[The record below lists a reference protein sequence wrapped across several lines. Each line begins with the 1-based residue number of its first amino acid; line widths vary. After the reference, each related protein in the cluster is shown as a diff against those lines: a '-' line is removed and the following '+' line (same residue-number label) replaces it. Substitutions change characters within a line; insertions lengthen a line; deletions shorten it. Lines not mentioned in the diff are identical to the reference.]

1 MITSQANLAFFFSGL
16 NTGFRA
22 VYDSTP
28 IEHEK
33 FSTVVP
39 SDQEQQVYAMTTR
52 IDKMR
57 VWNGPRVVDEPNP
70 FTKTLVNLP
79 FEKTIGIDRFRLDDA
94 NGIKGAQS
102 IYWPMMTD
110 LALQTR
116 RWPDLQM
123 RDWIRGIGEYTSAA
137 SQLGL
142 DGVAHWS
149 ASHPTDMFYSSK
161 PTYCNTF
168 GTAGV
173 TINGQLIGGTISP
186 NAVWSIVQYMRSI
199 PSEDGEPLGVRAT
212 HLLHP
217 AGLLQ
222 DVTLILKAGFYS
234 PPTWGGQTGQVG
246 QLDNATL
253 AREYGIQ
260 SICWDLLDADPATF
274 YVLDCG
280 KAFKPFVWQLRQAPI
295 TVTKIAETDDN
306 VFSSHKLLWGA
317 WARGAPMGNYPFL
330 SFRSGN
336 S

>member
-28 IEHEK
+28 VEYEK

-39 SDQEQQVYAMTTR
+39 SDQEQMVYGMITR

-57 VWNGPRVVDEPNP
+57 VWNGPRVVNEPNP
-70 FTKTLVNLP
+70 FTKTVVNLGY
-79 FEKTIGIDRFRLDDA
+79 ELTIGIDRFRLDDA

-102 IYWPMMTD
+102 IYWPMMQD
-110 LALQTR
+110 MALQTK

-123 RDWIRGIGEYTSAA
+123 RDLLRAQGAFTGTDA
-137 SQLGL
+137 QLGL
-142 DGVAHWS
+142 DGVSHWNV
-149 ASHPTDMFYSSK
+149 AHPTDMFYSSK

-186 NAVWSIVQYMRSI
+186 NAVWSIVQYRRSI
-199 PSEDGEPLGVRAT
+199 PSEDGEPLGVSTT
-212 HLLHP
+212 HLLHS

-246 QLDNATL
+246 MLDNSTL

-274 YVLDCG
+274 YLLDCG

-295 TVTKIAETDDN
+295 TVAKIAETDDN
-306 VFSSHKLLWGA
+306 VFASHKLLWGA
-317 WARGAPMGNYPFL
+317 WARGVPTWNYPFL
-330 SFRSGN
+330 SSRSGN